1 VHHKACQEGDH
12 SNAKPHKA
20 IDEPKSGWMKK
31 SLSGGIE
38 HGNMLMAKRG
48 VVNVV

>member
-1 VHHKACQEGDH
+1 VHHKACQEGDN
-12 SNAKPHKA
+12 SNAKPYEA

-38 HGNMLMAKRG
+38 HGNMLRAKRG